1 MPHRYRFW
9 AWVLAIAAGLS
20 AGCGSVDAHR
30 HKVVAKDPTQEVSP
44 ETSVDRSGA
53 RIAQAHA
60 HFAAGVIHEMNDETE
75 AALEEF
81 YQAGLDDVNNETL
94 VLEVTR
100 RLLQNKQPEKALE
113 LLTRAAAQPNASGAL
128 FARLGVVYSQL
139 GKTEQA
145 IAADRIAIKR
155 SPESLAGYQNLFVN
169 CLQSK
174 QQQEALKV
182 LDEAARQPHPDADF
196 LISLSELYGNY
207 VLQFPAQKEKV
218 GPKALALLNRAS
230 QVQLTNPLLRL
241 RLADDFASLGDTGK
255 AAQIYLELLK
265 QLPDVPLV
273 RERVH
278 AKLAGIYLRDSDH
291 KRATEQLEALVHEDP
306 TNPQAY
312 YYLGFL
318 AYSDKKPAEAADYF
332 NKTLLLSPDF
342 EQAYYD
348 LALAQISLN
357 KGDEALATLEK
368 ARKKFPQSFPME
380 LWTGLAYSRQK
391 NYAEALKHF
400 TAAEV
405 IAKATDPSR
414 LNEDFY
420 FQIGAAYER
429 TGDLATAEQYFDK
442 CLRLAPNSAE
452 AQNYLGYMWAE
463 HGIKLDKAREL
474 IEKAVKT
481 EPKNAA
487 YLDSLG
493 WVLFKLNQPKDA
505 LKYALKAVELS
516 TEPDATVYDHLGDI
530 YAALNQFD
538 KAREAWTKSLSLEP
552 NAEVRKKLGTGERQ

>member
-1 MPHRYRFW
+1 MPRRFLCW
-9 AWVLAIAAGLS
+9 DRILGITAVVLLV
-20 AGCGSVDAHR
+20 GCGSLTTRQHPPAGQDAAVLR
-30 HKVVAKDPTQEVSP
+30 RQASE
-44 ETSVDRSGA
+44 RSA
-53 RIAQAHA
+53 ERIAQAHA
-60 HFAAGVIHEMNDETE
+60 HFAAAVIHEMNEETE

-81 YQAGLDDVNNETL
+81 YKSAFDDVGNEGL
-94 VLEVTR
+94 VLDVTR
-100 RLLQNKQPEKALE
+100 RLLQNKRPEKALE
-113 LLTRAAAQPNASGAL
+113 LLTRATAQPNASGAL

-155 SPESLAGYQNLFVN
+155 SPGSFAGYQNLVVN
-169 CLQSK
+169 CLQTK
-174 QQQEALKV
+174 QEQEALKI
-182 LDEAARQPHPDADF
+182 LDEAGRQQHPDADF
-196 LISLSELYGNY
+196 LIGLSELYANFI
-207 VLQFPAQKEKV
+207 LQFPAQKDKV
-218 GPKALALLNRAS
+218 APKAIALLNRAS
-230 QVQLTNPLLRL
+230 QLQLANPLLRL
-241 RLADDFASLGDTGK
+241 RLADDFSALGDSRK

-278 AKLAGIYLRDSDH
+278 AKLASIYLRDSDH
-291 KRATEQLEALVHEDP
+291 KRAAGQLEALVRDDP

-312 YYLGFL
+312 YFLGFL
-318 AYSDKKPAEAADYF
+318 AYNDKKPAEAADYF

-357 KGDEALATLEK
+357 KSDEALATLEK
-368 ARKKFPQSFPME
+368 ARKRFPQSFPME

-391 NYAEALKHF
+391 IYAEALKHF
-400 TAAEV
+400 IAAEV

-429 TGDLATAEQYFDK
+429 TGDLATAEQYFNR

-463 HGIKLDKAREL
+463 HGMKLDQARAL
-474 IEKAVKT
+474 IEKALKT

-493 WVLFKLNQPKDA
+493 WVLFKLNQPIEA
-505 LKYALKAVELS
+505 LKYELKALELS
-516 TEPDATVYDHLGDI
+516 SEPDATVYDHLGDI
-530 YAALNQFD
+530 YAALNQPD

-552 NAEVRKKLGTGERQ
+552 NEEVRKKLGTPQSP